1 MEMMDIPSDKELAK
15 LQADMD
21 QRQLLRGGRRFLLF
35 FRACLFMFLA
45 IGIIALPWVLL
56 FHRGVYP
63 VVFLTL
69 WNLVVLA
76 MIRLVST
83 QLEGIKREQEAEQN
97 LGGDSENRAKDGT
110 ASGAPQG

>member
-1 MEMMDIPSDKELAK
+1 MEMMDIPSDKEFTK

-56 FHRGVYP
+56 F
-63 VVFLTL
+63 L
-69 WNLVVLA
+69 WSLVVLA

-83 QLEGIKREQEAEQN
+83 QLEGIKRVQEAEQN
-97 LGGDSENRAKDGT
+97 LGVDSETRAEDGT